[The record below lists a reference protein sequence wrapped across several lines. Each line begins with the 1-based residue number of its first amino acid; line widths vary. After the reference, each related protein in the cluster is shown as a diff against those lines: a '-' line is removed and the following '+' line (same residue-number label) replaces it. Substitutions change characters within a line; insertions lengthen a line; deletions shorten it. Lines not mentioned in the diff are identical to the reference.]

1 MVTVASTLVLS
12 RLLTPAQVGVYSL
25 CASLGTIA
33 TILRD
38 FGVSEYLIQERELTR
53 AKIRTAFGV
62 ALVVAWSLGT
72 VIYLSR
78 EALASYFAEPG
89 VASVLAVT
97 ALQFF
102 ILPLSSPAFALM
114 NREMAFRR
122 IFALQTVCNITQA
135 ATSLTLAWRGFGT
148 MSLAWGPIAS
158 VAMQTLLLCWMR
170 PRESL
175 VLPAFS
181 EARSVLRFGS
191 VYMSARLIET
201 LAQNIHDPIIA
212 KRFDFASVGL
222 FSRAFGMVE
231 MFRSNVSD
239 AIVRV
244 ATPAFAAE
252 HRAGRPLAQAFGQA
266 TANFVSL
273 SWPFFGFVALCAP
286 EIVQVMFGPQWLP
299 AAPLAALLALA
310 ALPGGLYE
318 LVPQMLSATGHVH
331 KRLRVALWVSPV
343 HIVAILAASSLGGL
357 RWMAMAFA
365 VSHLVALAVC
375 VAQLRAALKVD
386 VLRLY
391 APCGLS
397 AALAICS
404 VAAQAG
410 TTFAGRALAL
420 PAWLVA
426 SLALGAGVAAWVAT
440 GRALGHPAYRELST
454 LVRPLIARGG
464 RDAGGH

>member
-12 RLLTPAQVGVYSL
+12 RLLTPTQVGVYSL

-62 ALVVAWSLGT
+62 ALVVAWSLGAT
-72 VIYLSR
+72 VYLSR
-78 EALASYFAEPG
+78 HALASYFAEPG

-122 IFALQTVCNITQA
+122 LFALQTVCNITQA

-175 VLPAFS
+175 VWPAFS
-181 EARSVLRFGS
+181 EWHSVLRFGS
-191 VYMSARLIET
+191 AYMSARLIET

-231 MFRSNVSD
+231 MFRSNESLSVTEQRAVADGAERAELPDWMVKAIEAKKLTHLLIITRDRGDVS
-239 AIVRV
+239 VRV
-244 ATPAFAAE
+244 AEGNTIGRGKAQGVGFYIDTLYTMRNPVTGDLSSGLLAGYAHLRLTLMDADSGAVLRRYEVHDHQAAAPGE
-252 HRAGRPLAQAFGQA
+252 RSTGLDPWTYLN
-266 TANFVSL
+266 TADK
-273 SWPFFGFVALCAP
+273 VAL
-286 EIVQVMFGPQWLP
+286 LRN
-299 AAPLAALLALA
+299 
-310 ALPGGLYE
+310 
-318 LVPQMLSATGHVH
+318 LVERGV
-331 KRLRVALWVSPV
+331 
-343 HIVAILAASSLGGL
+343 
-357 RWMAMAFA
+357 
-365 VSHLVALAVC
+365 
-375 VAQLRAALKVD
+375 
-386 VLRLY
+386 
-391 APCGLS
+391 
-397 AALAICS
+397 
-404 VAAQAG
+404 
-410 TTFAGRALAL
+410 GR
-420 PAWLVA
+420 
-426 SLALGAGVAAWVAT
+426 GMT
-440 GRALGHPAYRELST
+440 EM
-454 LVRPLIARGG
+454 VR
-464 RDAGGH
+464 